1 MTDDDTQA
9 LTVMMT
15 EVSTKIQVL
24 LDKQDELADNISKI
38 KEAVYHPDKG
48 LYARLSRLDARLDQ
62 LEMWKNANAQQC
74 FTQQNKKGPCF
85 GFPTACK
92 SSDTHGE
99 DMQWN
104 WNESI
109 QMR

>member
-15 EVSTKIQVL
+15 EVATKIQVL

-38 KEAVYHPDKG
+38 KEAVYNPDTG

-62 LEMWKNANAQQC
+62 LEGWKDTNAKVMWVVVSVGIGLVL
-74 FTQQNKKGPCF
+74 T
-85 GFPTACK
+85 TAWQ
-92 SSDTHGE
+92 T
-99 DMQWN
+99 
-104 WNESI
+104 I
-109 QMR
+109 F